1 MKTISYK
8 PLWKTLID
16 RDIKN
21 RTELLEIA
29 KIGRGTLAKL
39 SKNQEVSM
47 TVLVKLCNALNCELS
62 DIAEITEITE
72 SD

>member
-47 TVLVKLCNALNCELS
+47 TVLIKLCNALNCELS
-62 DIAEITEITE
+62 DIAEITEN
-72 SD
+72 D